1 MKSKQKLIAKMAA
14 FFLTFSLLFLC
25 PSPGFGTTAAHAP
38 TCCPAQSPINKLIH
52 KAAIVPAFGQ
62 GLIKFLFAITFLG
75 FVFVGKISKPHRLIP
90 KLTFYW
96 KDIRLR
102 KGSSRVFELL
112 PALFRRGLLHSKSW

>member
-1 MKSKQKLIAKMAA
+1 MAA

-75 FVFVGKISKPHRLIP
+75 FVFVL
-90 KLTFYW
+90 
-96 KDIRLR
+96 
-102 KGSSRVFELL
+102 
-112 PALFRRGLLHSKSW
+112 ALFYGAMKIGVGGAPQGKGG